1 VKLIALEEHFRAPVL
16 RSRPEKSGFDRAEDP
31 DNPLVERMAK
41 LDDRSF
47 WPLFEA
53 ARWPR

>member
-1 VKLIALEEHFRAPVL
+1 MKLIALEEHFRAPVL